1 MVLTG
6 YSLSFGIPMKKFI
19 LILLLCSAIFPSVK
33 AQKISGADLATI
45 ATPPR
50 SYTVVDTARYRVFYK
65 TYLTPDSLHQD
76 EKYVIQTTLLIGD
89 RASVFMDYN
98 QLRYDSVYDA
108 LLRANASNLAFMG
121 TLLPIGRDII
131 FQPIIVKNYPKKG
144 IVTYQQSF
152 AATMKLRYAD
162 GDVAPEWK
170 LDTGSRVIQGFKCQR
185 ALCRFRG
192 RDYVAWYA
200 PEIAISE
207 GPYVFSGLPGLI
219 LQLSDQD
226 QNYIFLCEGF
236 YKCPAKEFVYLN
248 DDKVTQT
255 DRAEYRK
262 IERNSVIDPI
272 SVNPMLSKMKSE
284 GQLPPVDLQP
294 YNPIELE

>member
-1 MVLTG
+1 
-6 YSLSFGIPMKKFI
+6 MKKFI

-50 SYTVVDTARYRVFYK
+50 SYTIVDTARYRFFYK

-152 AATMKLRYAD
+152 AATMTLRYAD
-162 GDVAPEWK
+162 EDVAPEWK
-170 LDTGSRVIQGFKCQR
+170 LDTGSRVIQGLKCQR

-200 PEIAISE
+200 PEIAISD

-219 LQLSDQD
+219 LQLYDRK
-226 QNYIFLCEGF
+226 QNYIFSCEGF
-236 YKCPAKEFVYLN
+236 YKCPAKEFVYLD
-248 DDKVTQT
+248 DDKVTESK
-255 DRAEYRK
+255 RAEYRK
-262 IERNSVIDPI
+262 VEKNWVT
-272 SVNPMLSKMKSE
+272 NPASFTDKHATRI
-284 GQLPPVDLQP
+284 GGTIPPPSQNRP

>member
-1 MVLTG
+1 
-6 YSLSFGIPMKKFI
+6 MKRFI
-19 LILLLCSAIFPSVK
+19 FILLLCSAIFPSVK
-33 AQKISGADLATI
+33 AQKVSGADLATI

-50 SYTVVDTARYRVFYK
+50 AYTVVDTARYRVFYK

-98 QLRYDSVYDA
+98 QLRYDSLYDA
-108 LLRANASNLAFMG
+108 LRAAQASNLQMMG
-121 TLLPIGRDII
+121 ILFSVLREVKFKPV
-131 FQPIIVKNYPKKG
+131 IVKNYPKKG
-144 IVTYQQSF
+144 IVTYQQPF
-152 AATMKLRYAD
+152 GADMTLRYAD
-162 GDVAPEWK
+162 EDVAPEWK
-170 LDTGSRVIQGFKCQR
+170 LDTGSRVIQGLKCQR

-200 PEIAISE
+200 PEISISE

-248 DDKVTQT
+248 DNKVTQT

-272 SVNPMLSKMKSE
+272 SVNPMLSKMKAE